1 LSRLSAARTTVTIQ
15 SGVWGL
21 QKTSKHTPLRGHHSW
36 SALLRET
43 FVAWWNDNALRLGAS
58 LAFYSVFSIAPCLIF
73 AVLIVGLVY
82 GNDAAAGR
90 IAEQL
95 QGVMGPDA
103 ARGVQSLIAT
113 AHRTSSGSRATMLS
127 VLALFVGASS
137 AFSELQS
144 ALNMIWKVQ
153 PKPSARWWISLRNRA
168 LTYVMVLF
176 SGLLILGL
184 LILSSAATVVWQ
196 SVNGGLP
203 LASTGVHALNFGTTL
218 LVETLMFA
226 MIFKLLP
233 DVRIAW
239 RDVWLGAL
247 VTAVLFATGNML
259 IGLYLRSSAIE
270 SAYGAAGSLA
280 VFLLWTYYS
289 ALIIYLGA
297 EFTHTYVGMFGS
309 RAVGD
314 RRADASATPARRDK

>member
-1 LSRLSAARTTVTIQ
+1 
-15 SGVWGL
+15 
-21 QKTSKHTPLRGHHSW
+21 
-36 SALLRET
+36 
-43 FVAWWNDNALRLGAS
+43 
-58 LAFYSVFSIAPCLIF
+58 LIF
-73 AVLIVGLVY
+73 AVMIVGLWY
-82 GNDAAAGR
+82 GEDAAAGHV
-90 IAEQL
+90 AEQL

-113 AHRTSSGSRATMLS
+113 AHRTGSGSRATILS
-127 VLALFVGASS
+127 IILLFVGASS

-144 ALNMIWKVQ
+144 ALNLIWKVP
-153 PKPSARWWISLRNRA
+153 PKPASRWWVGLRNKA

-176 SGLLILGL
+176 SGVLILGL
-184 LILSSAATVVWQ
+184 LILSSAATSLWE
-196 SVNGGLP
+196 SVNGGVP
-203 LASTGVHALNFGTTL
+203 LASTAVHALNFATTL

-233 DVRIAW
+233 EVRIAW

-247 VTAVLFATGNML
+247 VTAVLFAVGNML

-297 EFTHTYVGMFGS
+297 EFTHTYVRMFGS
-309 RAVGD
+309 RADD
-314 RRADASATPARRDK
+314 RHINEPSTTKPPSKQ